1 MTELFPII
9 EHPLLLLTY
18 VLACIALTIVPGP
31 TVTVII
37 ANSLRQGPK
46 AGMFNVAGTQTGL
59 IPMILV
65 VAFGLETIV
74 TFMAG
79 AFFWLK
85 LAGGA
90 YLIYMGIKLLRS
102 DGRFGSVDKK
112 AKLSSGRELFWQGF
126 IVIWSNPKALFF
138 LGAFIPQFVDPTG
151 NTISQTIIYGAI
163 FMGVTT
169 ILDSAYAFIAG
180 KAGNLLS
187 QKRVRVAEITS
198 GTALI
203 FGGSWL
209 ALSKQG

>member
-9 EHPLLLLTY
+9 ENPILLITY

-46 AGMFNVAGTQTGL
+46 AGMLNIAGTQSGL
-59 IPMILV
+59 VPMILV
-65 VAFGLETIV
+65 VAFGLETVV
-74 TFMAG
+74 TLMAG

-90 YLIYMGIKLLRS
+90 YLIYMGVKLLRS
-102 DGRFGSVDKK
+102 DGQFGSLDKGSK
-112 AKLSSGRELFWQGF
+112 FSSGRELFWQGF
-126 IVIWSNPKALFF
+126 IVIWSNPKSLFF

-151 NTISQTIIYGAI
+151 NTISQTIIYGLI
-163 FMGVTT
+163 FMTVTT
-169 ILDSAYAFIAG
+169 VFDSAYAFIAG

-187 QKRVRVAEITS
+187 RKRVRIAEITS
-198 GTALI
+198 GFALI

-209 ALSKQG
+209 ALSKQS